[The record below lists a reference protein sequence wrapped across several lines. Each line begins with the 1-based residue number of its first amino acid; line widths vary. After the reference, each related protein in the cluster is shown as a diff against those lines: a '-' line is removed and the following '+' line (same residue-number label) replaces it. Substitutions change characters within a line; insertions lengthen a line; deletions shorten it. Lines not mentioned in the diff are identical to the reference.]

1 MPTTSAARNRILIA
15 FGCVYFFWGSTYSAI
30 RIAGEH
36 IPPPMVGAVRTLV
49 STAILAL
56 YCIARGIPL
65 GVSRATAWRLALVG
79 ILFMSLNNVLL
90 VWAETLVPS
99 GYASLV
105 IAMIPII
112 VAVAET
118 ALPAGES
125 LNARGWLGTLLGAAG
140 MFALVWPRLHNSSGL
155 DRQGIAGFLILLVA
169 ACSFAAGSILSRR
182 FQFKVD
188 TFAAT
193 AWQLGAASV
202 VNFTIAALG
211 GNFRTAVWTTRGT
224 LAVVY
229 LAVFGSV
236 VGLTAYVYLLK
247 HVPVTKVS
255 TYAFVNPVVA
265 VLIGIAFFSERLD
278 RAEVAG
284 MFLILVA
291 VATVIL
297 SRTKAA
303 PSPADPLLEVPVEE

>member
-1 MPTTSAARNRILIA
+1 MPASKAARNRILIA
-15 FGCVYFFWGSTYSAI
+15 FACVYFFWGSTYSAI

-36 IPPPMVGAVRTLV
+36 LPPAMVGAVRTLI
-49 STAILAL
+49 STVILAL
-56 YCIARGIPL
+56 YCIVRGIPL
-65 GVSRATAWRLALVG
+65 RVSRGTAWRLALVG

-105 IAMIPII
+105 IAMIPIL
-112 VAVAET
+112 VAVLET
-118 ALPAGES
+118 SLPGGES
-125 LNARGWLGTLLGAAG
+125 LNARGWLGTFLGAAG
-140 MFALVWPRLHNSSGL
+140 MLALVWPRLHTTAGL
-155 DRQGIAGFLILLVA
+155 DRQGIEGFGLLFIA
-169 ACSFAAGSILSRR
+169 ALAFAVGSVLSRR
-182 FQFKVD
+182 FHFKVD

-193 AWQLGAASV
+193 AWELGTASV
-202 VNFTIAALG
+202 VNFGAAFLL
-211 GNFRTAVWTTRGT
+211 GNFRTSVWTMSGT

-265 VLIGIAFFSERLD
+265 VLIGIAFFSERLEP
-278 RAEVAG
+278 AEVTG

-297 SRTKAA
+297 SRTKVSPA
-303 PSPADPLLEVPVEE
+303 PSDPLLEVPIEE